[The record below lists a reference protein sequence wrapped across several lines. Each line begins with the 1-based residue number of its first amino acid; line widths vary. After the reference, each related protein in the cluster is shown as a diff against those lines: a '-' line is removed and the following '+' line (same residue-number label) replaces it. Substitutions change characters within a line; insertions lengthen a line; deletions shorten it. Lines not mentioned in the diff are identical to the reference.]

1 MAEKIRKKVYK
12 PVAGAELRPE
22 TMAAPEI
29 REEPAAVVQ
38 ASAEP
43 ASASEAAAAP
53 YAEFG
58 GLSETLAARRAQAS
72 RSREEALSSWQKAL
86 EEQKSARLALVNAA
100 KPEDTTREQRKLRN
114 LAIGQAVGEFVGALF
129 GGIHGLGSRAGRGYV
144 PKMPGMYRNTLERLQ
159 QLRNHDIIANQRFRN
174 LMGSM
179 LERNAGDRAAAA
191 KARYDAA
198 VKDGQTADVMQDKVA
213 LARMQAIERAALA
226 ARQAGDRKELA
237 RLQAQWRMA
246 LAQYNASA
254 RESARKAKDNASKG
268 NPVIIDMLRNPETKH
283 TQRTGIDPYTGRKTI
298 THTYEPEYTKERRAR
313 DVQDSNGYDAMRLK
327 FGLQYP
333 EIRDIIDAL
342 NETDSR
348 DKVSLEDIWEALEQK
363 KSPEWIASRIYRVF
377 GAKGP
382 KSGSSAAPGGATQR
396 YIYRDQN

>member
-1 MAEKIRKKVYK
+1 MAEKIRKKIHK
-12 PVAGAELRPE
+12 PVAGADLRPE
-22 TMAAPEI
+22 AAEAPVI
-29 REEPAAVVQ
+29 REE
-38 ASAEP
+38 
-43 ASASEAAAAP
+43 EAIPESPEANETMAPEP

-58 GLSETLAARRAQAS
+58 GLFENLAARRAQAS
-72 RSREEALSSWQKAL
+72 RSREEAMSGWQKAL

-100 KPEDTTREQRKLRN
+100 RPKPADAVKEQRKLRN
-114 LAIGQAVGEFVGALF
+114 LALGQAVGEFVGALF
-129 GGIHGLGSRAGRGYV
+129 GGIQGLGSRSGRGYV
-144 PKMPGMYRNTLERLQ
+144 PKMPGLYRNTLARLQ
-159 QLRNHDIIANQRFRN
+159 QLRDNDILANEKYRN

-198 VKDGQTADVMQDKVA
+198 VRDGQAADAMQDKAA
-213 LARMQAIERAALA
+213 LARLQAIERAALA

-268 NPVIIDMLRNPETKH
+268 NPVIIDMLRKPETKH
-283 TQRTGIDPYTGRKTI
+283 TQRTGIDPYTQRAST
-298 THTYEPEYTKERRAR
+298 THIYEPEYTKERYAR
-313 DVQDSNGYDAMRLK
+313 DVQESNEYKALMQD

-348 DKVSLEDIWEALEQK
+348 DKVSLNDIREALEQK
-363 KSPEWIASRIYRVF
+363 KSPEWIASKIYRVF
-377 GAKGP
+377 GAKDP
-382 KSGSSAAPGGATQR
+382 KNGSSAAPGDATQR